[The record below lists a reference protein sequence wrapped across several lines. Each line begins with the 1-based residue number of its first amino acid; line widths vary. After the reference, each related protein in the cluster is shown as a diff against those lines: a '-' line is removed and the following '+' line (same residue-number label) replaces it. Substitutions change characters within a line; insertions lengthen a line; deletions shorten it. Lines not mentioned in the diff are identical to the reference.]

1 MASLQRAR
9 CREGY
14 GQFLLGMLA
23 WHMGDAGRAAMH
35 LRAFLARNAD
45 ADEAKAATLREELRR
60 ARLVLAKAGGLD

>member
-1 MASLQRAR
+1 
-9 CREGY
+9 
-14 GQFLLGMLA
+14 
-23 WHMGDAGRAAMH
+23 MGDAGRAAMH